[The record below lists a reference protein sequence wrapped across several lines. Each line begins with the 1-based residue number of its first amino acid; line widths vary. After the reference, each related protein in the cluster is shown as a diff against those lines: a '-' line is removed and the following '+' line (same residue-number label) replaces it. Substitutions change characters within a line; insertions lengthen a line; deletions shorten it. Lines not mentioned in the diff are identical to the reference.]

1 MKDLDQLSLSEME
14 ELLSSSRKVTSQTV
28 DEDAKYE
35 WIASVLKAQRY
46 AKLGKRE
53 KGVVRRFLQ
62 KVTDTSRAQLT
73 RLISQWLENRKIV
86 RRTAVRPAFSVRY
99 TREDI
104 VLLAAADAAHED
116 LAGPAMRHILHR
128 EFQIFHKPEYERL
141 ANISVSHLYNL
152 RKSSV
157 YRSRRVRVHP
167 TRSRQISLGE
177 RRKPDPRGKPGF
189 LRLDTVH
196 QGQKD
201 GKAGV

>member
-1 MKDLDQLSLSEME
+1 MQFSMKNLDQLSLNEME
-14 ELLSSSRKVTSQTV
+14 ELLSSSRKVIWQT
-28 DEDAKYE
+28 EDNEAKYE
-35 WIASVLKAQRY
+35 WIGAVLKAQRY
-46 AKLGKRE
+46 AKLGKRG

-62 KVTDTSRAQLT
+62 KVTATSRAQIT
-73 RLISQWLENRKIV
+73 RLIGQWLENRKIV
-86 RRTAVRPAFSVRY
+86 RRIAVRPAFAVRY

-128 EFQIFHKPEYERL
+128 EFDVFGKTEYERL
-141 ANISVSHLYNL
+141 ATISVSHLYNL

-157 YRSRRVRVHP
+157 YRSRRIRVNP
-167 TRSRQISLGE
+167 TRSRQISIGE
-177 RRKPDPRGKPGF
+177 RRKPDPKGKPGF

-201 GKAGV
+201 